1 MVLKLKNCE
10 IRTLT
15 EADASSL
22 SRHANNRKIWINL
35 RDAFPHPYSL
45 ADARSFIENCLA
57 RKPETLFC
65 IAGDGR
71 AIGSIGFSIHTDVE
85 RFSAEIGYWLAE
97 PFWGR
102 GIMTNALKAVTKY
115 ALFTHDLQ
123 RIYAL
128 PYQWNPASMR
138 VLEKAGYKLEG
149 RMRHSAFK
157 DNQLIDQ
164 FLYAFTRNPN

>member
-1 MVLKLKNCE
+1 MEIKLDNCT
-10 IRTLT
+10 IRSWKH
-15 EADASSL
+15 EDADSVA
-22 SRHANNRKIWINL
+22 RYADNRRIWLNL
-35 RDAFPHPYSL
+35 RDAFPHPYRL
-45 ADARSFIENCLA
+45 ADARSFIDNCLA

-65 IAGDGR
+65 IASDGK

-85 RFSAEIGYWLAE
+85 RFGAEIGYWLAE

-102 GIMTNALKAVTKY
+102 GIMTNALKALTEY
-115 ALFTHDLQ
+115 AISTHHLH

-128 PYQWNPASMR
+128 PYEWNPASMR

-157 DNQLIDQ
+157 DGQLIDQ
-164 FLYAFTRNPN
+164 FLYAFTLNTD

>member
-1 MVLKLKNCE
+1 MEIKLDNCT
-10 IRTLT
+10 IRSWKR
-15 EADASSL
+15 EDADSVAGY
-22 SRHANNRKIWINL
+22 ADNRQIWLNL

-65 IAGDGR
+65 IAGDGK

-102 GIMTNALKAVTKY
+102 SIMTNALKAVTEY
-115 ALFTHDLQ
+115 ALSTHDLQ

-149 RMRHSAFK
+149 RMRHSRFICR
-157 DNQLIDQ
+157 NQ
-164 FLYAFTRNPN
+164 FVSFTFAFTRESV

>member
-1 MVLKLKNCE
+1 MEIKLDNCT
-10 IRTLT
+10 IRSWKR
-15 EADASSL
+15 EDADSVAGY
-22 SRHANNRKIWINL
+22 ADNRQIWLNL

-45 ADARSFIENCLA
+45 ADAQSFIENCLA

-65 IAGDGR
+65 IAGDGK

-102 GIMTNALKAVTKY
+102 GIMTDVLKAITEY
-115 ALFTHDLQ
+115 ALSAHGLH

-128 PYQWNPASMR
+128 PYEWNPASMR
-138 VLEKAGYKLEG
+138 VLEKVGYQCEG

-164 FLYAFTRNPN
+164 FLYAFTRE